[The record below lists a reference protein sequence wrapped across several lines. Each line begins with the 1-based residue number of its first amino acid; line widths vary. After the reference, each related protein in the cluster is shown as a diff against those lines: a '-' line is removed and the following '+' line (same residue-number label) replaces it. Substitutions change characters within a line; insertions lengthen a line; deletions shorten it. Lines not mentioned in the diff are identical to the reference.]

1 MVGPGWRLIPGLA
14 LLAWAAA
21 APAAPYLPRDD
32 AQVLERLPVRAGDPA
47 WREVR
52 RLRQELS
59 RNTQDLGVA
68 LTLAERYYGLALAEG
83 DPRYIGYAQSALK
96 PWWDAAD
103 APAGALLLRATL
115 RQYLHDFDGA
125 IADLDRALAKDSR
138 NGAAWFQR
146 AVIHIV
152 QARYPDARRDCE
164 GMRGLYADL
173 MVLGCAA
180 TVEAL
185 SGGAE
190 AAYAGLRRALDA
202 APAATPTQRLWV
214 LTRLAEIADRLGL
227 PAEADRH
234 FRQALAVGIRDNYL
248 LAVYAEFL
256 LDQNRPAEVVA
267 LLKGH
272 ERSDV
277 LLVRLA
283 LAEKAMGLRQ
293 AAGHEAT
300 IRARFDAAR
309 LRGDKLHLQ
318 DEARFTLQF
327 LKRPKEALK
336 LAQENYLTQ
345 REPGDARMLMEA
357 ALGAGDPRAA
367 KPALDWLA
375 NARHEDVYIRRLAEQ
390 LRKTAP

>member
-1 MVGPGWRLIPGLA
+1 MVESRWSAVLGLG
-14 LLAWAAA
+14 LMAWVVAV
-21 APAAPYLPRDD
+21 PAVPYLPKDD
-32 AQVLERLPVRAGDPA
+32 AQVLERLPAKPGDPV

-52 RLRQELS
+52 RLREALARDPQQLEL
-59 RNTQDLGVA
+59 A
-68 LTLAERYYGLALAEG
+68 LRLAERYYALALAEG
-83 DPRYIGYAQSALK
+83 DPRYVGYAQSALK

-103 APAGALLLRATL
+103 APADALLMRATL
-115 RQYLHDFDGA
+115 RQYLHDFHRA
-125 IADLDRALAKDSR
+125 VADLDRALAKDPG
-138 NGAAWFQR
+138 NGPAWFQR

-152 QARYPDARRDCE
+152 QARYADARRDCE
-164 GMRGLYADL
+164 GMRGRYADL
-173 MVLGCAA
+173 MVLGCAT
-180 TVEAL
+180 TVDAL
-185 SGGAE
+185 SGGAD

-202 APAATPTQRLWV
+202 TPGATPTQRLWV
-214 LTRLAEIADRLGL
+214 LTRLGEMADRLGHF
-227 PAEADRH
+227 ADADGH
-234 FRQALAVGIRDNYL
+234 FRQALAIGIADNYL

-256 LDQNRPAEVVA
+256 LDRNRPAEVVK
-267 LLKGH
+267 LLRGK

-283 LAEKAMGLRQ
+283 LAEKALGLRE
-293 AAGHEAT
+293 AGEHEAT

-345 REPGDARMLMEA
+345 REPSDARMLLEA
-357 ALGAGDPRAA
+357 ALGAGEPQAA
-367 KPALDWLA
+367 QPALDWLA
-375 NARHEDVYIRRLAEQ
+375 ETRHEDVHIRRLAGQ